1 MLDTSCFLGLPF
13 ECQILGV
20 WVTRVSP
27 IHKTSGHA
35 DVCSERSRAAHHS
48 EVCFVFGI
56 LSGVT
61 QLPLEK
67 ELNIT
72 VCLGSS
78 CFARGNEE
86 RLNFIEKYVE
96 ENNLDAKID
105 ITGSRCE
112 GKCAQGPNITIN
124 GKLYSN
130 ITDEKLKEILDKVRG

>member
-1 MLDTSCFLGLPF
+1 MYINVNRNT
-13 ECQILGV
+13 
-20 WVTRVSP
+20 
-27 IHKTSGHA
+27 KM
-35 DVCSERSRAAHHS
+35 
-48 EVCFVFGI
+48 
-56 LSGVT
+56 
-61 QLPLEK
+61 EK

-72 VCLGSS
+72 ECLGSS
-78 CFARGNEE
+78 CIARGKEE

>member
-1 MLDTSCFLGLPF
+1 MHVKVIKSNIKLLKYSLWT
-13 ECQILGV
+13 ILYINV
-20 WVTRVSP
+20 NRNT
-27 IHKTSGHA
+27 KM
-35 DVCSERSRAAHHS
+35 
-48 EVCFVFGI
+48 
-56 LSGVT
+56 
-61 QLPLEK
+61 EK

-112 GKCAQGPNITIN
+112 GKCAEGPNITIN